1 MSLFGL
7 SGFQQITLLAIAL
20 ALCATFIAVIRGRA
34 RPGEALLLAF
44 VLASAAAAIAWPEA
58 TSRIAHALG
67 IGRGADLVL
76 YSTVVAM
83 GVGFW
88 MVYIRLRQLRREITL
103 LVRHLALLVAQG
115 QIPSTGSKPRQ
126 GNPTTDAPPTREPD
140 SEHPSP

>member
-20 ALCATFIAVIRGRA
+20 ALCATVVAMVRGRA
-34 RPGEALLLAF
+34 RPGEGLLLGL

-58 TSRIAHALG
+58 TSRIARALG

-76 YSTVVAM
+76 YSTVVVM

-115 QIPSTGSKPRQ
+115 QMPNAGDKPEHA
-126 GNPTTDAPPTREPD
+126 NPATDTPATKEAD
-140 SEHPSP
+140 GEHPSP

>member
-1 MSLFGL
+1 MNLFGL

-20 ALCATFIAVIRGRA
+20 ALCATVVALVRGRA
-34 RPGEALLLAF
+34 RPGEGLLLGL
-44 VLASAAAAIAWPEA
+44 VLASAA
-58 TSRIAHALG
+58 TSRIARALG

-76 YSTVVAM
+76 YSTVVVM

-115 QIPSTGSKPRQ
+115 QMRNAGGKPEH
-126 GNPTTDAPPTREPD
+126 GNPTADAPPTREAD
-140 SEHPSP
+140 GEHPNP

>member
-1 MSLFGL
+1 MNLFGL

-20 ALCATFIAVIRGRA
+20 ALCATVVAMVRGRA
-34 RPGEALLLAF
+34 RPGEGLLLGL

-58 TSRIAHALG
+58 TSRIARALG
-67 IGRGADLVL
+67 VGRGADLVL
-76 YSTVVAM
+76 YSTVVVM

-115 QIPSTGSKPRQ
+115 QMPNAGGKPEHA
-126 GNPTTDAPPTREPD
+126 NPGADTPATKEADG
-140 SEHPSP
+140 EHPSP

>member
-1 MSLFGL
+1 MTLFGL

-34 RPGEALLLAF
+34 RPGEALLLAL
-44 VLASAAAAIAWPEA
+44 VLASAGAAIAWPEA

-67 IGRGADLVL
+67 VGRGADLVL
-76 YSTVVAM
+76 YSTVVVM

-115 QIPSTGSKPRQ
+115 QMPNAG
-126 GNPTTDAPPTREPD
+126 GNPEHDNPGADTPATKEADD
-140 SEHPSP
+140 EHPSP